1 MPKRILIAEDQAD
14 LRTHLIEF
22 LTIEGYEVI
31 GAADGRE
38 AYGLVLQFRP
48 DLVLT
53 DLGMPGWDGL
63 ALLGAMKEDPQG
75 IDIPVVVFSAWADR
89 VNKDHAL
96 RLGAYAYLTKPF
108 TLAEISAVVRSG
120 LEDSTISA

>member
-22 LTIEGYEVI
+22 LTLEGYEVI
-31 GAADGRE
+31 GAADGHE
-38 AYGLVLQFRP
+38 AYGLVLQLRP

-63 ALLGAMKEDPQG
+63 ALLSAMKEDPHG

-89 VNKDHAL
+89 VNKDRAL

-108 TLAEISAVVRSG
+108 TLNEISSVVRAG
-120 LEDSTISA
+120 LEDSAISA